1 MKPVVGGSNSRYS
14 RRRGH
19 ASGRM
24 TYEVLVELRISVAEL
39 LRVVSLSQGVV
50 QRKNTMPVLSHVL
63 LDAGTDAH
71 GNGRL
76 QITATDLDVGI
87 KASRPCEVISP
98 GAVTIPARALAD
110 MVRVL
115 PGPDVV
121 LKRLPNQHVEVKSG
135 RTKARL
141 MALSAD
147 EFPALPAYE
156 SATFVSVDQTLLI
169 NMVEKTLYAA
179 STDETRYNLGG
190 VYFEPPTNPDG
201 PLTMV
206 ATDGH
211 RLVRIERNFAGASE
225 FKLRGPVILPRR
237 GLSELKRVLEGASEA
252 IGDGSPLVEFG
263 FHESHCVFRKGNTVL
278 GMRLVEGQFPDYKQV
293 IPKLADKVVRV
304 AQRDLV
310 DSLKRVS
317 VLASDKTQAVKLVL
331 SKDQLVVSCT
341 NTETGEI
348 SDDVPVEYAGASIEV
363 AFNARYLV
371 DALASLDDKNVL
383 LKVTDN
389 LSPGLLVGVD
399 EPRHLCVVMPM
410 RL

>member
-1 MKPVVGGSNSRYS
+1 M
-14 RRRGH
+14 
-19 ASGRM
+19 
-24 TYEVLVELRISVAEL
+24 ELRISVAEL
-39 LRVVSLSQGVV
+39 SRVVSLAQGVV

-63 LDAGTDAH
+63 LDAGTDGA

-76 QITATDLDVGI
+76 QLTATDLDVGI
-87 KASRPCEVISP
+87 KASRPCEVSSP

-147 EFPALPAYE
+147 EFPSLPSYE
-156 SATFVSVDQTLLI
+156 AASFVSIDQTLLV
-169 NMVEKTLYAA
+169 NMVDKTLYAA
-179 STDETRYNLGG
+179 SQDETRYNLNG
-190 VYFEPPTNPDG
+190 VYFEPPSSPEG

-211 RLVRIERNFAGASE
+211 RLVRVERTFAGAAD
-225 FKLRGPVILPRR
+225 FKLRGPVILPRK
-237 GLSELKRVLEGASEA
+237 GLSELKRVLEGS
-252 IGDGSPLVEFG
+252 GDADGPQMVELG
-263 FHESHCVFRKGNTVL
+263 FHDNHAVVRKGSTVL

-293 IPKLADKVVRV
+293 IPKLADKIVRV
-304 AQRDLV
+304 AQKDLV

-317 VLASDKTQAVKLVL
+317 VLAQDKMQPVKLVL

-341 NTETGEI
+341 NPETGEI
-348 SDDVPVEYAGASIEV
+348 SDDVPVEYAGATIEV

-371 DALASLDDKNVL
+371 EALASLDDKNVL

>member
-1 MKPVVGGSNSRYS
+1 M
-14 RRRGH
+14 
-19 ASGRM
+19 
-24 TYEVLVELRISVAEL
+24 ELRISVAEL
-39 LRVVSLSQGVV
+39 ARVVSLAQGVV
-50 QRKNTMPVLSHVL
+50 QRKNTMPILSHVL
-63 LDAGTDAH
+63 LDANVDAD

-76 QITATDLDVGI
+76 QLIATDLDVGI

-98 GAVTIPARALAD
+98 GSVTIPARALAD

-121 LKRLPNQHVEVKSG
+121 LKRLPNQHIEVKSG

-147 EFPALPAYE
+147 EFPSRPQYE
-156 SATFVSVDQTLLI
+156 QAVFVKVDQTLLTD
-169 NMVEKTLYAA
+169 MVDKTLYAA
-179 STDETRYNLGG
+179 STDETRYNLNG
-190 VYFEPPTNPDG
+190 VFFEPPQTPDG

-211 RLVRIERNFAGASE
+211 RLVRIERTFEGAANFRL
-225 FKLRGPVILPRR
+225 KGPVILPRK
-237 GLSELKRVLEGASEA
+237 GLSELKRVL
-252 IGDGSPLVEFG
+252 DGSESTGDNNTIELG
-263 FHESHCVFRKGNTVL
+263 FHDNHAVVKKGTTVL

-293 IPKLADKVVRV
+293 IPKLADKIVRV
-304 AQRDLV
+304 TRAELV
-310 DSLKRVS
+310 ESLKRVS
-317 VLASDKTQAVKLVL
+317 VLAQDKMQPVKLAI
-331 SKDQLVVSCT
+331 SKDQLVVGCT
-341 NTETGEI
+341 NPETGEI
-348 SDDVPVEYAGASIEV
+348 TDDVPVEYAGQSLEV

-371 DALASLDDKNVL
+371 EALASLDDRNVL

>member
-1 MKPVVGGSNSRYS
+1 M
-14 RRRGH
+14 
-19 ASGRM
+19 
-24 TYEVLVELRISVAEL
+24 EFRISVAEL
-39 LRVVSLSQGVV
+39 ARVVSLAQGVV
-50 QRKNTMPVLSHVL
+50 QRKNTMPILSHVL
-63 LDAGTDAH
+63 IDAGIDAD

-76 QITATDLDVGI
+76 QLTATDLDVGV
-87 KASRPCEVISP
+87 KASRPCEVVTP
-98 GAVTIPARALAD
+98 GTVTIPARALAD

-141 MALSAD
+141 MALSAE
-147 EFPALPAYE
+147 EFPTLPNYE
-156 SATFVSVDQTLLI
+156 AAHFVTVDKTLLVD
-169 NMVEKTLYAA
+169 MVDKTLYAA
-179 STDETRYNLGG
+179 STDETRPNLNG
-190 VYFEPPTNPDG
+190 VFFEPPSTPEG

-211 RLVRIERNFAGASE
+211 RLVRVERSFAGAQN
-225 FKLRGPVILPRR
+225 FRLKGPVILPRK
-237 GLSELKRVLEGASEA
+237 GLNELKRILDGTD
-252 IGDGSPLVEFG
+252 GDNTVELG
-263 FHESHCVFRKGNTVL
+263 FHDHHAVARRGNTLL

-293 IPKLADKVVRV
+293 IPKLADKVVRLSR
-304 AQRDLV
+304 QDLV
-310 DSLKRVS
+310 ESLRRVS
-317 VLASDKTQAVKLVL
+317 VLSQDKLQPVKVSLGR
-331 SKDQLVVSCT
+331 DQLLVSCT
-341 NTETGEI
+341 NPETGEI
-348 SDDVPVEYAGASIEV
+348 SDDVPVEYAGANLDV

-371 DALASLDDKNVL
+371 EALGSLGDKNVL

>member
-1 MKPVVGGSNSRYS
+1 M
-14 RRRGH
+14 
-19 ASGRM
+19 
-24 TYEVLVELRISVAEL
+24 ELRISVAEL
-39 LRVVSLSQGVV
+39 SRVVSLAQGVV
-50 QRKNTMPVLSHVL
+50 QRKNTMPVLTHVL
-63 LDAGTDAH
+63 LDAGVDAA

-76 QITATDLDVGI
+76 QLTATDLDVGI
-87 KASRPCEVISP
+87 KASRPCEVVTP

-147 EFPALPAYE
+147 EFPTLPAYD
-156 SATFVSVDQTLLI
+156 AAHFVTVDNTLLVD
-169 NMVEKTLYAA
+169 MVDKTLYAA
-179 STDETRYNLGG
+179 STDETRYNLNG
-190 VYFEPPTNPDG
+190 VFFEPPTTADG

-211 RLVRIERNFAGASE
+211 RLVRVERTFAGANG
-225 FKLRGPVILPRR
+225 FRLKGPVILPRK
-237 GLSELKRVLEGASEA
+237 GLSELKRVLDGA
-252 IGDGSPLVEFG
+252 DGETVELG
-263 FHESHCVFRKGNTVL
+263 FHDNHAVVRKGNTLL

-293 IPKLADKVVRV
+293 IPKLADKVVRLSR
-304 AQRDLV
+304 QDLV

-317 VLASDKTQAVKLVL
+317 VLAQDKMQPVKVTLGR
-331 SKDQLVVSCT
+331 DQLIVSCT
-341 NTETGEI
+341 NAETGEI
-348 SDDVPVEYAGASIEV
+348 SDDVPVEYAGTSIDV

-371 DALASLDDKNVL
+371 EALASLDDKNVL

>member
-1 MKPVVGGSNSRYS
+1 M
-14 RRRGH
+14 
-19 ASGRM
+19 
-24 TYEVLVELRISVAEL
+24 ELRISVAEL
-39 LRVVSLSQGVV
+39 ARVVSLAQGVV
-50 QRKNTMPVLSHVL
+50 QRKNTMPILSHVL
-63 LDAGTDAH
+63 LDAGTDAD

-76 QITATDLDVGI
+76 QLVATDLDVGI
-87 KASRPCEVISP
+87 KTSRPCEVISP
-98 GAVTIPARALAD
+98 GSVTIPARALAD

-121 LKRLPNQHVEVKSG
+121 LKRLANQHIEVKSG

-147 EFPALPAYE
+147 EFPSLPQYE
-156 SATFVSVDQTLLI
+156 QANFVKVDQTLLTD
-169 NMVEKTLYAA
+169 MVEKTLYAA
-179 STDETRYNLGG
+179 STDETRYNLNG
-190 VYFEPPTNPDG
+190 VYFEPPQSVDG

-211 RLVRIERNFAGASE
+211 RLVRVERTFEGASS
-225 FKLRGPVILPRR
+225 FRLKSAVILPRK
-237 GLSELKRVLEGASEA
+237 GLSELKRVL
-252 IGDGSPLVEFG
+252 DGSDGGEGNTIELG
-263 FHESHCVFRKGNTVL
+263 FHDNHAVVKKGSTVL

-293 IPKLADKVVRV
+293 IPKLADKIVRV
-304 AQRDLV
+304 TRAELV
-310 DSLKRVS
+310 ESLKRVS
-317 VLASDKTQAVKLVL
+317 VLAQDKMQPVKLAI
-331 SKDQLVVSCT
+331 SKDQLVVGCT
-341 NTETGEI
+341 NPETGEI
-348 SDDVPVEYAGASIEV
+348 TDDVPVEYAGQSLEV

-371 DALASLDDKNVL
+371 EALASLDDKNVL

>member
-1 MKPVVGGSNSRYS
+1 M
-14 RRRGH
+14 
-19 ASGRM
+19 
-24 TYEVLVELRISVAEL
+24 ELRISVAEL
-39 LRVVSLSQGVV
+39 SRVVSLAQGVV

-63 LDAGTDAH
+63 LDVGVDAA

-76 QITATDLDVGI
+76 QLTATDLDVGI
-87 KASRPCEVISP
+87 KASRPCEVVTP

-147 EFPALPAYE
+147 EFPTLPAYDT
-156 SATFVSVDQTLLI
+156 AHFVTVDNTLLVD
-169 NMVEKTLYAA
+169 MVDKTLYAA
-179 STDETRYNLGG
+179 STDETRYNLNG
-190 VYFEPPTNPDG
+190 VFFEPPATADG

-211 RLVRIERNFAGASE
+211 RLVRVERTFAGANG
-225 FKLRGPVILPRR
+225 FRLKGPVILPRK
-237 GLSELKRVLEGASEA
+237 GLNELKRVLDGAD
-252 IGDGSPLVEFG
+252 GDTVELG
-263 FHESHCVFRKGNTVL
+263 FHDNHAVVRKGNTLL

-293 IPKLADKVVRV
+293 IPKLADKVVRLTR
-304 AQRDLV
+304 QDLV

-317 VLASDKTQAVKLVL
+317 VLAQDKMQPVKVTLGR
-331 SKDQLVVSCT
+331 DQLIVSCT
-341 NTETGEI
+341 NPETGEI
-348 SDDVPVEYAGASIEV
+348 SDDVPVEYAGASIDV

-371 DALASLDDKNVL
+371 EALASLDDKNVL

>member
-1 MKPVVGGSNSRYS
+1 M
-14 RRRGH
+14 
-19 ASGRM
+19 
-24 TYEVLVELRISVAEL
+24 ELRISVAEL
-39 LRVVSLSQGVV
+39 SRIVSLAQGIV
-50 QRKNTMPVLSHVL
+50 QRKNTVPVLSHVL
-63 LDAGTDAH
+63 LDATVDAD

-76 QITATDLDVGI
+76 QLTATDLDVGV
-87 KASRPCEVISP
+87 KSSRACEVIAP
-98 GAVTIPARALAD
+98 GAVSIPARALAD

-147 EFPALPAYE
+147 EFPTLPAYD
-156 SATFVSVDQTLLI
+156 AAHFVAVDRTLLVD
-169 NMVEKTLYAA
+169 MVDKTMYAA
-179 STDETRYNLGG
+179 SNDETRPNLNG
-190 VYFEPPTNPDG
+190 VFFEPPSTADG

-211 RLVRIERNFAGASE
+211 RLVRVERTFAGANG
-225 FKLRGPVILPRR
+225 FRLKGPVILPKK
-237 GLSELKRVLEGASEA
+237 GLNELKRVL
-252 IGDGSPLVEFG
+252 DGTDGNEPVELG
-263 FHESHCVFRKGNTVL
+263 FHDNHAVVRRGSTLL

-293 IPKLADKVVRV
+293 IPKLADKVVRLTR
-304 AQRDLV
+304 QDLL
-310 DSLKRVS
+310 DSLRRVS
-317 VLASDKTQAVKLVL
+317 VLVQDKLQPVKVTLGR
-331 SKDQLVVSCT
+331 DQLLVSCT
-341 NTETGEI
+341 NPETGEI
-348 SDDVPVEYAGASIEV
+348 SDDVPVEYAGAGLEV
-363 AFNARYLV
+363 AFNARYIV
-371 DALASLDDKNVL
+371 EALASLDDKNVL

>member
-1 MKPVVGGSNSRYS
+1 M
-14 RRRGH
+14 
-19 ASGRM
+19 
-24 TYEVLVELRISVAEL
+24 ELRISVAEL
-39 LRVVSLSQGVV
+39 SRVVSLAQGVV
-50 QRKNTMPVLSHVL
+50 QRKNTMPILSHVL
-63 LDAGTDAH
+63 LEAGTDAD

-76 QITATDLDVGI
+76 QLVATDLDVGI

-98 GAVTIPARALAD
+98 GSVTIPARALAD

-121 LKRLPNQHVEVKSG
+121 LKRLPNQHIEVKSG

-141 MALSAD
+141 MALAAD
-147 EFPALPAYE
+147 EFPSLPAYE
-156 SATFVSVDQTLLI
+156 QATFVKIDQTLLTD
-169 NMVEKTLYAA
+169 MVDKTLYAA
-179 STDETRYNLGG
+179 STDETRYNLNG
-190 VYFEPPTNPDG
+190 VFFEPPQTPDG

-211 RLVRIERNFAGASE
+211 RLVRVERTFEGAGNFRL
-225 FKLRGPVILPRR
+225 KGPVILPRK
-237 GLSELKRVLEGASEA
+237 GLSELKRVLDGSEA
-252 IGDGSPLVEFG
+252 GPDGANTIELG
-263 FHESHCVFRKGNTVL
+263 FHDNHAVVKKGSTVL

-293 IPKLADKVVRV
+293 IPKLADKIVRV
-304 AQRDLV
+304 TRAELV
-310 DSLKRVS
+310 ESLKRVS
-317 VLASDKTQAVKLVL
+317 VLAQDKMQPVKLAI
-331 SKDQLVVSCT
+331 SKDQLVVGCT
-341 NTETGEI
+341 NPETGEI
-348 SDDVPVEYAGASIEV
+348 TDDVPVEYAGQSLEV

-371 DALASLDDKNVL
+371 EALASLDDRNVL